1 MKSSLLVLSA
11 VMLLG
16 AGVKANTTQDYV
28 NAVSDYSIY
37 HIRQVLQ
44 QASDHGLYQENYWS
58 TSMER
63 EYSYNP
69 SSFALKSQAVNNYL
83 KMLKDISTG
92 IVDPSLVGTD
102 IKISKKSFITASDLR
117 NRIAQNYGDLGR
129 TAESLSPKIPEYD
142 ALREAHR
149 AISESCRQG
158 IWGQLPRFSKTLGL
172 GSVDQAVYDIKGRL
186 MLLGYD
192 IVDHSSRMDEST
204 VDAIRDIQWTL
215 RFKPDGKISYGGK
228 TFQYLNTSCD
238 TRAQQLRQDM
248 EKLRWLPQNLGNRYV
263 FVNIAMSYLNMVDR
277 SAGYS
282 QYLNLKTI
290 TGRSARKT
298 PTIVDKIVNVVI
310 NPYWVVPPTIFKE
323 DKVEDL
329 KRLSP
334 SDINAYFD
342 KSNYEVL
349 NKDFSIKIDPASIDW
364 NGLNTTNADF
374 YIRQKPHTG
383 NALGSLKF
391 SLTNSFAI
399 YLHDTNQ
406 RNLFSEAQRQLSS
419 GCVRV
424 ENPVD
429 LAEHLLR
436 GTKYDRYTIE
446 NTMAKPG
453 QIMDGQTI
461 VKTPSAMPVYMAY
474 LTSHATKGGAVKFT
488 EDDYLQNLRLSRL
501 GVR

>member
-16 AGVKANTTQDYV
+16 ASVKANTTQDYV

-37 HIRQVLQ
+37 HIRQALQ
-44 QASDHGLYQENYWS
+44 EATDHGLYQDYYWS
-58 TSMER
+58 ATMER

-69 SSFALKSQAVNNYL
+69 NSYALKSQAVNNYL

-92 IVDPSLVGTD
+92 IVDPSLVGAD
-102 IKISKKSFITASDLR
+102 IKISKKSFISASELR
-117 NRIAQNYGDLGR
+117 NRIAQNYGDLSR
-129 TAESLSPKIPEYD
+129 TAESLSPKIPEYE

-149 AISESCRQG
+149 SISQSCKQG
-158 IWGQLPRFSKTLGL
+158 IWNQLPRFSKTLSL
-172 GSVDQAVYDIKGRL
+172 GVSDQAVYDIKGRL

-192 IVDHSSRMDEST
+192 IIDHSSRMDEST
-204 VDAIRDIQWTL
+204 VDAIRDVQWSL
-215 RFKPDGKISYGGK
+215 RFKPDGKITYGGK
-228 TFQYLNTSCD
+228 TFQYLNTNCELR
-238 TRAQQLRQDM
+238 TQQLRQDM
-248 EKLRWLPQNLGNRYV
+248 EKLRWFPQNLGNRYV

-277 SAGYS
+277 TSGYS
-282 QYLNLKTI
+282 EFLNLKTI
-290 TGRSARKT
+290 TGRAARKT
-298 PTIVDKIVNVVI
+298 PTIVDRIVNVVI

-349 NKDFSIKIDPASIDW
+349 NKDFSRKIDPSTIDW

-406 RNLFSEAQRQLSS
+406 RQLLSEAQRQLSS

-424 ENPVD
+424 ENPVS

-474 LTSHATKGGAVKFT
+474 LTSQADKSRVVRFT